1 MNKKKIVIINILT
14 VLVIS
19 FAIKAILSLIHF
31 ATIQQILLI
40 PFQIIYQYAF
50 IVIFAMNKTVLSRPL
65 FDKGEKPFKRFYIDK
80 LLILL
85 GLEIA
90 FDQLYSLYVTIAW
103 MITPFQKGL
112 NQTVYFILILIE
124 VIVDYLLITKKD
136 DSMKS
141 SPKFLISAMS
151 IGFVLTVAA
160 AISYNVLLKPLDFEA
175 ESANLLTYVEMI
187 SYNSIADHIPA
198 IYTFVLT
205 CVFIIFHTQS
215 IKGESISERE
225 HTEEI
230 NS

>member
-90 FDQLYSLYVTIAW
+90 FDQLYSLYVTR
-103 MITPFQKGL
+103 F
-112 NQTVYFILILIE
+112 
-124 VIVDYLLITKKD
+124 
-136 DSMKS
+136 
-141 SPKFLISAMS
+141 FLK
-151 IGFVLTVAA
+151 LT
-160 AISYNVLLKPLDFEA
+160 
-175 ESANLLTYVEMI
+175 
-187 SYNSIADHIPA
+187 IPA
-198 IYTFVLT
+198 IPHI
-205 CVFIIFHTQS
+205 FIILLVNIVF
-215 IKGESISERE
+215 
-225 HTEEI
+225 
-230 NS
+230 